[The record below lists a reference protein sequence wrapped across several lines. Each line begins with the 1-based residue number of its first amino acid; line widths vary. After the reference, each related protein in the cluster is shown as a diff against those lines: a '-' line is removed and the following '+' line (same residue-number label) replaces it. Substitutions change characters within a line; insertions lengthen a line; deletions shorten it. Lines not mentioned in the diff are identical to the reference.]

1 MVKIDDRACVCSRE
15 RRNRSLAILYE
26 MGVCVYTF
34 SLFCFSFLFIL
45 AGGREWPEGDAGEQY
60 PML

>member
-1 MVKIDDRACVCSRE
+1 MVKIDDRVQQGTTEPVISD
-15 RRNRSLAILYE
+15 SLRDG
-26 MGVCVYTF
+26 MGCVYTF
-34 SLFCFSFLFIL
+34 SLFFSFSFLFIL